1 MKKTMLLAVALFALN
16 TAAQAVTITFDD
28 DPFEGSTAL
37 TTPGRQV
44 VGNETFTSFD
54 IAKDV
59 FKFDESVFGVG
70 ELNFANG
77 EIGNI
82 PGYGTN
88 FAVLRTFDNDANPA
102 TPFGAGNAANLLA
115 DQITTSGAGFFVYFN
130 SGLDLARLVFSTDL
144 SDATADLKVLARLT
158 NFTGQAGRDAMANL
172 SAANFAVQPSTQVP
186 TPGTLSLFGLGLIG
200 VWLMRRSRPNSTAL
214 ALPQAA
220 HA

>member
-1 MKKTMLLAVALFALN
+1 MKKTMLLALALFTLN
-16 TAAQAVTITFDD
+16 TAAEAVTITFDD
-28 DPFEGSTAL
+28 APFEGTTAL

-44 VGNETFTSFD
+44 IANETSLSFD

-59 FKFDESVFGVG
+59 FKFDEAVFGVG

-77 EIGNI
+77 ETGNL

-88 FAVLRTFDNDANPA
+88 LAILRTFDNDANPA
-102 TPFGAGNAANLLA
+102 TAFGAGNAANLLA
-115 DQITTSGAGFFVYFN
+115 EQITTSGAGFFVYFN

-144 SDATADLKVLARLT
+144 SDATADLKVLARLS

-200 VWLMRRSRPNSTAL
+200 VWLMSRNRTMRTAP
-214 ALPQAA
+214 ALPQPALA
-220 HA
+220 